1 MPNKTRLLIP
11 LTSLNLPKE
20 KGGCVHRD
28 YSQRYRFEKLC
39 QAKTLKSEKKTI
51 DPYTPI
57 AMIGPITKQIMMV
70 VSHLV
75 YLKSNLGESFG
86 LNTNDT
92 IGLLTNI

>member
-20 KGGCVHRD
+20 KCGCVHRD
-28 YSQRYRFEKLC
+28 YSQRYHFEKLC
-39 QAKTLKSEKKTI
+39 QAKMLKSEKKTI
-51 DPYTPI
+51 EPYTPI
-57 AMIGPITKQIMMV
+57 AMIGPIFKQIMMV
-70 VSHLV
+70 VSHL